1 MAKRSKNQTKLT
13 REDLLVIDRAVR
25 REVAKESGYY
35 DGRNRPAVYVDR
47 KKRASKQACRG
58 RVQAE

>member
-1 MAKRSKNQTKLT
+1 MARNRKNKDRLT
-13 REDLLVIDRAVR
+13 QDDLLVIERSVR
-25 REVAKESGYY
+25 RELAKESGYY

-58 RVQAE
+58 RVDW